1 MLPNNHS
8 GKFIVFEGLDGSGQ
22 TTQVELLK
30 EFLEKKQYSVVTT
43 KEPTQDS
50 KAGLKIKK
58 ILTEKIKIDPFELQ
72 KLFAEDRACHLKKV
86 IIPNLKNGKIVISDR
101 YFFSS
106 FAFGSADG
114 ADLEKIIELNNQF
127 LLPDICFLLKVS
139 PKECIRRIEKRG
151 EPKTLFEEEKK
162 LAKVWHFYEIISK
175 RFKCIKII
183 DGEKSIDD
191 VFNEIKEVITT
202 RELL

>member
-1 MLPNNHS
+1 MLPNNYS

-30 EFLEKKQYSVVTT
+30 EFLEKKQYSVVAT

-72 KLFAEDRACHLKKV
+72 KLFAEDRACHLREI
-86 IIPNLKNGKIVISDR
+86 IIPNLKDGKIVISDR

-139 PKECIRRIEKRG
+139 PKECIKRIEKRG
-151 EPKTLFEEEKK
+151 EPKTLFEEERK

-183 DGEKSIDD
+183 DGEKPIDD
-191 VFNEIKEVITT
+191 VFNDIKKIIL